1 MRMTDLF
8 AVSEATWPAAAR
20 HRVGAFI
27 IREGRCGGQR
37 VSAATAE
44 GRWSEAD
51 IDAAEAKQ
59 AELGQPPLFMIRDG
73 EGALD
78 TALAARGYRT
88 KDPVNVYEGAITT
101 VAAAPVSG
109 MTGFAI
115 WPPLAIMRD
124 IWAEGGIGPERVAV
138 MDRVTGPK
146 TAFLGRVND
155 RASGAA
161 FVACHGDTAM
171 LHALHIV
178 PDQRRQGSA
187 VKMMRRAALWAQDQG
202 MTRFSVLVTAANQ
215 PANALYASLGMRIVG
230 HYHYRSK

>member
-1 MRMTDLF
+1 MTDLF

-20 HRVGAFI
+20 HKAGAFTV
-27 IREGRCGGQR
+27 REGRGGGQR
-37 VSAATAE
+37 VSAATA
-44 GRWSEAD
+44 GAGWTEAD

-59 AELGQPPLFMIRDG
+59 AALGQPPLFMIRDG
-73 EGALD
+73 ETALD
-78 TALAARGYRT
+78 AALAARGYRI
-88 KDPVNVYEGAITT
+88 KDPVNVYEAA
-101 VAAAPVSG
+101 VATLASEPASP
-109 MTGFAI
+109 MAGFPI

-138 MDRVTGPK
+138 MERATGPK
-146 TAFLGRVND
+146 TAILGRVND

-161 FVACHGDTAM
+161 FIAGHGDTAM

-187 VKMMRRAALWAQDQG
+187 VKMMRIAAHWAQDQG
-202 MTRFSVLVTAANQ
+202 ITRFSVLVTAANQ

-230 HYHYRSK
+230 HYHYRSE